1 MALNKDRVF
10 KAAEKYIRSNKFD
23 KAIAEYESWL
33 KENPKDWNIIRTV
46 GDLYARIS
54 RNDEAIKKYAQ
65 VADHYRK
72 DGFNVRAIATLKM
85 VLRLDPQNEP
95 AMRSLAELQ
104 AEEGLLMEAKSY
116 YQTLVELYN
125 KQGHKRLASEVFKK
139 LAEIDPQDVKIRYKY
154 ADFLNKNGKP
164 DEAALEY
171 VGIAD
176 QFISQGLVEEAIK
189 ILEQGRSLQTSDPA
203 LKVKLAQA
211 FSMQGNHA
219 QAIRMLEEVR
229 RTASGDP
236 GVLARLGEAYLAAG
250 NTDDAQA
257 VFQELSALQPGKPEN
272 VLRLAE
278 LRIAQSK
285 FDTAL
290 EELSPLV
297 DKHVA
302 AGEGH
307 KATELLQKVLAK
319 DPYHVKTLLKL
330 AEIHTILRQ
339 DSGRAAAYD
348 SLCEAYSRVG
358 DFERAAQVAEQLV
371 ELDPESSQ
379 HKDRLKFFKSKLAGP
394 ARAPEPARPASPPP
408 RPAAPPPSRPAGG
421 PSASTPAPPR
431 AAPPAAPARPAPAP
445 PAARPAPPPPQARQ
459 APAPAPAPPPAR
471 APAPAPLESDF
482 GGFGED
488 DLSAAVSASFGSD
501 MGLGE
506 PAAASPVASIDL
518 GEMVEL
524 TQEDEENIKEKLTE
538 AEVFVRY
545 GLVDK
550 AIGQLVDVLESF
562 RFHVETREKLIE
574 IYKDQ
579 GMNREAGE
587 QLMHLA
593 QVYERLGR
601 AQDAA
606 TAREEATQANPA
618 LAAQMA
624 SVGFVGEEEPELILA
639 PETESDLGDV
649 GIEVDLPP
657 MGAAEEEFLSFGGSA
672 EDDTALGEPEIDI
685 SLDEV
690 APPPSAPEEI
700 PLEVDWGA
708 ASGAAGAIE
717 DEEFSL
723 DVEEPADAVDEEIPI
738 AIEDEPAVSHAS
750 GLGLG
755 SVGGSTPLAH
765 ASSSDI
771 EIDLGTSSV
780 DIPFSIEEPVDAAD
794 TPDESV
800 AADSHGPAE
809 VGEIDLPV
817 DVGTSDDEFEVS
829 LDDAGSHDGTDTGLG
844 EDEFSVEIDGG
855 DEFSVELPDVAEV
868 EDAGFGVDAADEAA
882 ETFAPSF
889 DDIGDEAGA
898 ASEGGIQIDI
908 PSSADIEVDFSTLGD
923 DDDIEAQAES
933 PLELPVPEPPPP
945 VARVAA
951 KPQREVEAVRP
962 PPPASA
968 PPPKP
973 TAPISRP
980 EPPPA
985 APPPRVAAS
994 PVAAELEEVDEY
1006 IALGLYEDARD
1017 TLRELLKQHPGQP
1030 DILAKIDELGF
1041 SSEQIQ
1047 KEAVEPARLLKTPE
1061 LEAPRPA
1068 RVAQPAAPTPT
1079 RARARAPE
1087 PEPELD
1093 PLSSALDELEEDRG
1107 VESLEDELAGIES
1120 LVGASEAVSVDAPHP
1135 SSDGGDFID
1144 LASELSEEIFGTHSA
1159 IEEEEAEP
1167 EGPLTD
1173 PGLDQIF
1180 REFRKGVEK
1189 QLGAEDYD
1197 TRYNLGIA
1205 YKEMGLLDEAIAEF
1219 QLAAKDEVR
1228 SLECCSMLGLCF
1240 MEKGLPEIAI
1250 KWFSKGLAIPGR
1262 REEEYHGLRYDL
1274 AQAYEAAGQ
1283 PERALQLYMEI
1294 FRENVKF
1301 RDVQERVKELQAARK

>member
-104 AEEGLLMEAKSY
+104 SEEGLLMEAKSY

-139 LAEIDPQDVKIRYKY
+139 LADIDPQDVKIRYKY

-176 QFISQGLVEEAIK
+176 QFIGQGLVEEAIK
-189 ILEQGRSLQTSDPA
+189 ILEQGRSLQTNDPSV
-203 LKVKLAQA
+203 KVKLAQA
-211 FSMQGNHA
+211 FSMQGNHS

-229 RTASGDP
+229 RSASGDP
-236 GVLARLGEAYLAAG
+236 SVLARLGEAYIAAG

-257 VFQELSALQPGKPEN
+257 VLQELSALQPGNPEN

-285 FDTAL
+285 FDIAL
-290 EELSPLV
+290 AELSPLV

-302 AGEGH
+302 AGEGQ
-307 KATELLQKVLAK
+307 KAIDLLQKVLSK

-339 DSGRAAAYD
+339 DTGRSAAYD
-348 SLCEAYSRVG
+348 SLCEAYSRLG

-379 HKDRLKFFKSKLAGP
+379 HKDRLKFFKSKLAAP
-394 ARAPEPARPASPPP
+394 SRAQEPARPA
-408 RPAAPPPSRPAGG
+408 
-421 PSASTPAPPR
+421 
-431 AAPPAAPARPAPAP
+431 APPAPRQAP
-445 PAARPAPPPPQARQ
+445 PAARPAPPPPNR
-459 APAPAPAPPPAR
+459 PASPPQPAAMESV
-471 APAPAPLESDF
+471 ESDF

-501 MGLGE
+501 MALNE
-506 PAAASPVASIDL
+506 SPAAAPLAPIEL

-550 AIGQLVDVLESF
+550 AITQLVDVLESF
-562 RFHVETREKLIE
+562 RFHTETREKLIE

-601 AQDAA
+601 GEDAA
-606 TAREEATQANPA
+606 KAREEATQVNPA

-624 SVGFVGEEEPELILA
+624 SMGLVGEEEPELILA
-639 PETESDLGDV
+639 PETESDLGDA
-649 GIEVDLPP
+649 GIEIDLPP
-657 MGAAEEEFLSFGGSA
+657 MAAAEEEFFSFGSA
-672 EDDTALGEPEIDI
+672 AEESAVEESEINI
-685 SLDEV
+685 SLDDEPG
-690 APPPSAPEEI
+690 APAIAAPVSEEI

-708 ASGAAGAIE
+708 ATGASGSVDDVE
-717 DEEFSL
+717 EEEFSL
-723 DVEEPADAVDEEIPI
+723 DVDEAVQAVDEEIPI
-738 AIEDEPAVSHAS
+738 AIEDEIPSVAEAPDLATS
-750 GLGLG
+750 GTGDALSL
-755 SVGGSTPLAH
+755 SQT
-765 ASSSDI
+765 SSEEI
-771 EIDLGTSSV
+771 EIDLGSSST
-780 DIPFSIEEPVDAAD
+780 DIPFSIEEPAAESAESEAVDLSGA
-794 TPDESV
+794 
-800 AADSHGPAE
+800 GLPAE
-809 VGEIDLPV
+809 DE
-817 DVGTSDDEFEVS
+817 EFEVS
-829 LDDAGSHDGTDTGLG
+829 LDEGIPQEASSELEEEEFSVEVDPA
-844 EDEFSVEIDGG
+844 DEFSVEI
-855 DEFSVELPDVAEV
+855 PDVSE
-868 EDAGFGVDAADEAA
+868 ESE

-889 DDIGDEAGA
+889 DELGEEPEAE
-898 ASEGGIQIDI
+898 ASSGIDIDI
-908 PSSADIEVDFSTLGD
+908 PSSADIEVDLSALGEQED
-923 DDDIEAQAES
+923 S
-933 PLELPVPEPPPP
+933 GLELPESEPEPEPEPPQL
-945 VARVAA
+945 AA
-951 KPQREVEAVRP
+951 P
-962 PPPASA
+962 PPPARAAKPPA
-968 PPPKP
+968 PP
-973 TAPISRP
+973 APQPPAAAPPAPRP
-980 EPPPA
+980 EPVTA
-985 APPPRVAAS
+985 AAS
-994 PVAAELEEVDEY
+994 RPSASPLAAELDEVDEY

-1030 DILAKIDELGF
+1030 DVLAKIDELGF

-1047 KEAVEPARLLKTPE
+1047 KEAVEPERLLKTPE
-1061 LEAPRPA
+1061 LEAPSPVRASKPA
-1068 RVAQPAAPTPT
+1068 SPPPR
-1079 RARARAPE
+1079 RE
-1087 PEPELD
+1087 PEPVSASAGGRGELED
-1093 PLSSALDELEEDRG
+1093 VDELEPAG
-1107 VESLEDELAGIES
+1107 GSLEYELAGIES
-1120 LVGASEAVSVDAPHP
+1120 LVGASEPVSLDSPP
-1135 SSDGGDFID
+1135 FSPEGDFID

-1294 FRENVKF
+1294 FRENIKF